1 MAIAT
6 KRLLAD
12 ALKKLLETRTLDKI
26 TVKELVQSCGVNR
39 QTFYYNFQ
47 DIYDLMDWIFQ
58 EDEKRILGEK
68 IASGSWKELLT
79 DVFEYM
85 QDDRNRNLVQ
95 NACNSMSRRTLN
107 SYLKRWIRPAIAKY
121 VDSQA
126 EDLVIS
132 DENRNFVID
141 AFVVMMVGIIFEWL
155 DGDMQKDRRHQ
166 IGQIVRLVDGS
177 VRNALEKMADDTA
190 GSPS

>member
-95 NACNSMSRRTLN
+95 NACNSLSRRTLN
-107 SYLKRWIRPAIAKY
+107 SYLKRWIRPAIAQY
-121 VDSQA
+121 VESQA
-126 EDLVIS
+126 GDLVIS
-132 DENRNFVID
+132 DENRSFVID

-166 IGQIVRLVDGS
+166 IDQIVRLVDGS
-177 VRNALEKMADDTA
+177 VRNALEKMAEDVN
-190 GSPS
+190 GSAS

>member
-68 IASGSWKELLT
+68 IASGNWKELLT

-95 NACNSMSRRTLN
+95 NACNSLSRRTLN
-107 SYLKRWIRPAIAKY
+107 RYVKRWIRPAIAQY
-121 VDSQA
+121 VESQA
-126 EDLVIS
+126 GDLVIS

-166 IGQIVRLVDGS
+166 IDQMVRLVDGS

>member
-95 NACNSMSRRTLN
+95 NACHSLSRRTLN
-107 SYLKRWIRPAIAKY
+107 RYVKRWIRPAIAKY

-126 EDLVIS
+126 GDLVIS

-166 IGQIVRLVDGS
+166 IDQIVRLVDGS
-177 VRNALEKMADDTA
+177 VRNALEKMAEDVN
-190 GSPS
+190 GSAS